1 MAWDTVGE
9 FLAFVAATG
18 LIAAAFNQGI
28 LWLRERTERDRKA
41 SYLALRVAAIL
52 ETYVHD
58 ALDERSRM
66 LYDIERDGAPTTFS
80 MGEIAEFPNEPESWA
95 MLPKSLAGRVMN
107 LKMNAANEGRYL
119 AHVSMHSDPHSL
131 AGEYC
136 DSIIDVSLDAWLL
149 AQEIRTQFGFP
160 IEGKVNETERENRT
174 GLFLEKAANEI
185 EARRKLEAVI
195 D

>member
-1 MAWDTVGE
+1 MAWKTVGE

-18 LIAAAFNQGI
+18 LIAAVFNQGI

-41 SYLALRVAAIL
+41 SYLALRIAAIL

-66 LYDIERDGAPTTFS
+66 LNDVARDGAPTTFS
-80 MGEIAEFPNEPESWA
+80 TGEMAEFPNEPENWA
-95 MLPKSLAGRVMN
+95 LLPKSLAGRVMN
-107 LKMNAANEGRYL
+107 LKMNTINEGRYL

-149 AQEIRTQFGFP
+149 AQEIRAQFGFP
-160 IEGKVNETERENRT
+160 SEGKVNEIELENRT
-174 GLFLEKAANEI
+174 GLFLESAANEI
-185 EARRKLEAVI
+185 EARKKLESAI